1 MQAVIMAV
9 ELASEEDDPMSV
21 QVDRETLGQIQKL
34 QRELTLYQKLLGF
47 SKERSTGSEPE
58 DWNDFY
64 EVDTHF

>member
-34 QRELTLYQKLLGF
+34 QRKLTLYQKLLGF
-47 SKERSTGSEPE
+47 SKERTMGSEPE
-58 DWNDFY
+58 DWDDVY
-64 EVDTHF
+64 EVDTYF